1 MITKYSEFSIM
12 CTYKDSNEERLEMA
26 EVIIPLK
33 LLELIFL

>member
-1 MITKYSEFSIM
+1 M

-26 EVIIPLK
+26 EVTIPVK